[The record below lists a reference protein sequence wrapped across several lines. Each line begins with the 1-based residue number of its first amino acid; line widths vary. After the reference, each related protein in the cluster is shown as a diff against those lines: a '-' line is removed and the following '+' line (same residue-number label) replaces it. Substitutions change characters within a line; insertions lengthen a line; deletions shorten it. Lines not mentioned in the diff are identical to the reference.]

1 MLQCFQSKQEV
12 SNQWKPA
19 IFSQHYDTET
29 QVRKKSKS
37 SVSVPLSMRSTDAEG
52 TKLFWLSGFQSDCK
66 IRKNEEFTISL
77 GDTVENSQFLY
88 VHTLNSISLYVKEK
102 PWDGLQKETL
112 HLLTVILPTLFSAI
126 GLSSLQ
132 QIQMKVHISVL
143 MIWEHHGSVGV
154 YSPEQLS
161 PGLDLWFLKTQDLE
175 IPFFT
180 LIHSKYVQCHLSVTI
195 LMLCPVIVSMPIRTR
210 MSSICLQ
217 IGFLQFCSQSLL
229 GGSFNLS
236 DLNAHSKWRNPNSL
250 KMAYF

>member
-1 MLQCFQSKQEV
+1 MV
-12 SNQWKPA
+12 
-19 IFSQHYDTET
+19 
-29 QVRKKSKS
+29 
-37 SVSVPLSMRSTDAEG
+37 
-52 TKLFWLSGFQSDCK
+52 CK
-66 IRKNEEFTISL
+66 RRLCI
-77 GDTVENSQFLY
+77 
-88 VHTLNSISLYVKEK
+88 
-102 PWDGLQKETL
+102 
-112 HLLTVILPTLFSAI
+112 
-126 GLSSLQ
+126 SSL
-132 QIQMKVHISVL
+132 SFFPLFLVL
-143 MIWEHHGSVGV
+143 LDCHP
-154 YSPEQLS
+154 YSKYRRKYTYLCSCFGNIMALQAYTHLNNFRL
-161 PGLDLWFLKTQDLE
+161 GLDLWFLKTQDLE